1 MRDARGLPLTTG
13 DRTAADCYD
22 RAVLEFASFTD
33 DPVATLDKAL
43 EADPTF
49 AEALAAKAALNCTS
63 SEQPLEAE
71 TAALVA
77 AIEDLGA
84 KAGETA
90 RRHAVAAKTWIG
102 GDWHRGNA
110 LWGALAMDHP
120 QDLVAVQTAHLT
132 DFLLGQNQMLRDRIA
147 AVLPAW
153 SEDMP
158 GYSYLY
164 GMRAFGEEESG
175 RYAQAEESGLRALEM
190 QRRDPWA
197 VHAVTHVMEM
207 QGRAGEGIA
216 HLRGREDDWA
226 PGSFLAYHVWWH
238 LALFHLDRGETD
250 EALKLYDSGVH
261 PQHTEIAMEMLD
273 AAALLWRL
281 RLMGVDVGA
290 RWQDPLT
297 VYEGQAED
305 GYYAF
310 NDLHAMMT
318 FLGAGRFDLADRL
331 VARLQA
337 RAGEGGSNGMMTR
350 DAGLPAVLG
359 LRAFVRGDYE
369 AAVEQLELARPAAH
383 RFGGSH
389 AQRDVIAWTATEAAL
404 RGKLTSRARGL
415 LAERL
420 AAKPQS
426 PTTLRQQARLC
437 RMTGR
442 TAEAE
447 RAEAEARR
455 FADTAAL

>member
-1 MRDARGLPLTTG
+1 MRDARGMTLTTSN
-13 DRTAADCYD
+13 RSAADCYD
-22 RAVLEFASFTD
+22 AAVLEFASFTD
-33 DPVATLDKAL
+33 DPVVTLDKAL
-43 EADPTF
+43 EADPNF
-49 AEALAAKAALNCTS
+49 AEALAAKAALFCTT

-71 TAALVA
+71 TVALVA
-77 AIEDLGA
+77 AIEGQGSA
-84 KAGETA
+84 AGETA
-90 RRHAVAAKTWIG
+90 RRHAAAAKTWIS
-102 GDWHRGNA
+102 GDWHKANA
-110 LWGALAMDHP
+110 LWGSLAMDHP

-175 RYAQAEESGLRALEM
+175 RYAEAEASGLRALEM
-190 QRRDPWA
+190 QPRDPWA

-207 QGRAGEGIA
+207 QGRTADGIA
-216 HLRGREDDWA
+216 HLRGREGDWA
-226 PGSFLAYHVWWH
+226 PDSFLAYHVWWH
-238 LALFHLDRGETD
+238 LALFHLDRGDTE

-261 PQHTEIAMEMLD
+261 PRHTEVAMEMLD
-273 AAALLWRL
+273 AASLLWRL
-281 RLMGVDVGA
+281 RLMDVEVGA
-290 RWQDPLT
+290 RWKDPLT
-297 VYEGQAED
+297 LYEAQAED

-310 NDLHAMMT
+310 NDMHAMMT
-318 FLGAGRFDLADRL
+318 FLGSERFDLAERL
-331 VARLQA
+331 VATMER
-337 RAGEGGSNGMMTR
+337 RAAKGGSNGMMAR
-350 DAGLPAVLG
+350 DAGLPTVRG
-359 LRAFVRGDYE
+359 LLAFARGDYE
-369 AAVEQLELARPAAH
+369 TAVEHLELARPAAH

-404 RGKLTSRARGL
+404 RGNLSPRAQGL

-426 PTTLRQQARLC
+426 PTILRQQARLY

-447 RAEAEARR
+447 RTDSQASNL
-455 FADTAAL
+455 AATLAA